1 MYENDPSRAFVL
13 QSGFEPEH
21 LTATEFNSVL
31 STNSNIGANA
41 LVASQGRLSEKALR
55 LLSGG
60 EG

>member
-41 LVASQGRLSEKALR
+41 LVASQGRLSEKKH
-55 LLSGG
+55 SDY
-60 EG
+60 